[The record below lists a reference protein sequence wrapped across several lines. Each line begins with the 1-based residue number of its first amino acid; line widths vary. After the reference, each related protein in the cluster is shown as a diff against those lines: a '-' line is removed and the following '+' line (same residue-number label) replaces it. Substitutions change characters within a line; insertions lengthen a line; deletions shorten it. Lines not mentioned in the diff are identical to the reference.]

1 MTVQLSNLEHL
12 PNYQITERLD
22 VVYGSTVRSK
32 HVGKD
37 LFAGL
42 KNIVGGELTAYTEL
56 LEESRQEAIDRMV
69 VKAEA
74 LGADAVVGLRFSTS
88 SIAQGAAELFVY
100 GTAVKAIPM
109 QQQPAYQS
117 TNQPPDQSSNQ
128 PPNHHSGHSQN
139 EEPMPLA
146 AQPSKPGQTSDD
158 LPRFNPFG
166 E

>member
-56 LEESRQEAIDRMV
+56 LEESRQEAIDRMI

-74 LGADAVVGLRFSTS
+74 LGADAIVGLRFSTS
-88 SIAQGAAELFVY
+88 SIAQGASELFVY
-100 GTAVKAIPM
+100 GTAVKVAPIS
-109 QQQPAYQS
+109 QQPYQTPS
-117 TNQPPDQSSNQ
+117 NGGYDHTNQNTNP
-128 PPNHHSGHSQN
+128 
-139 EEPMPLA
+139 
-146 AQPSKPGQTSDD
+146 QTQVAPDD

-166 E
+166 

>member
-1 MTVQLSNLEHL
+1 MTVQLSNLEYL

-88 SIAQGAAELFVY
+88 SIAQGASELFVY
-100 GTAVKAIPM
+100 GTAVKVARV
-109 QQQPAYQS
+109 QQQPVSLQS
-117 TNQPPDQSSNQ
+117 PSDHDGHTHYGQPVQAPSQE
-128 PPNHHSGHSQN
+128 PNT
-139 EEPMPLA
+139 
-146 AQPSKPGQTSDD
+146 AQTPNDD

-166 E
+166 

>member
-12 PNYQITERLD
+12 PNYRITERLD

-56 LEESRQEAIDRMV
+56 LEESRQEAVDRMV

-88 SIAQGAAELFVY
+88 SIAQGASELFVY
-100 GTAVKAIPM
+100 GTAVKVVAES
-109 QQQPAYQS
+109 QQPFYHQSPNAPTHDQEQRPVSAYPEQS
-117 TNQPPDQSSNQ
+117 PTVQP
-128 PPNHHSGHSQN
+128 
-139 EEPMPLA
+139 
-146 AQPSKPGQTSDD
+146 TSDD

>member
-69 VKAEA
+69 IKAEA

-88 SIAQGAAELFVY
+88 SIAQGASELFVY

-109 QQQPAYQS
+109 PQQVYQ
-117 TNQPPDQSSNQ
+117 TPPSDS
-128 PPNHHSGHSQN
+128 HHQ
-139 EEPMPLA
+139 
-146 AQPSKPGQTSDD
+146 PGQQSNLQNSAPTATDD

-166 E
+166 

>member
-1 MTVQLSNLEHL
+1 MQLSNLEHL

-56 LEESRQEAIDRMV
+56 LEESRQEAIDRMI
-69 VKAEA
+69 VKAES

-88 SIAQGAAELFVY
+88 SIAQGASELFVY

-109 QQQPAYQS
+109 PQQSPQ
-117 TNQPPDQSSNQ
+117 NPPSDSH
-128 PPNHHSGHSQN
+128 HHSGQHPSTQTPSS
-139 EEPMPLA
+139 EP
-146 AQPSKPGQTSDD
+146 TDE

-166 E
+166 

>member
-37 LFAGL
+37 LFASL

-88 SIAQGAAELFVY
+88 SIAQGASELFVY
-100 GTAVKAIPM
+100 GTAVKTVRM
-109 QQQPAYQS
+109 QPQQAMP
-117 TNQPPDQSSNQ
+117 NQPPSAPYDQSGQYGSPQDQ
-128 PPNHHSGHSQN
+128 P
-139 EEPMPLA
+139 
-146 AQPSKPGQTSDD
+146 QTAVED

-166 E
+166 

>member
-1 MTVQLSNLEHL
+1 MAIQLSNLEHL

-37 LFAGL
+37 LFAGI

-56 LEESRQEAIDRMV
+56 LEESRQEAVNRMI

-100 GTAVKAIPM
+100 GTAVKVRRLPNPSTP
-109 QQQPAYQS
+109 QPPFQ
-117 TNQPPDQSSNQ
+117 NQPPIELFNQQPLNQSSQ
-128 PPNHHSGHSQN
+128 SS
-139 EEPMPLA
+139 
-146 AQPSKPGQTSDD
+146 TDD

-166 E
+166 

>member
-88 SIAQGAAELFVY
+88 SIAQGASELFVY
-100 GTAVKAIPM
+100 GTAVKAIPI
-109 QQQPAYQS
+109 QQQPAQ
-117 TNQPPDQSSNQ
+117 Q
-128 PPNHHSGHSQN
+128 PPNDAYGQSTPAQN
-139 EEPMPLA
+139 PAPV
-146 AQPSKPGQTSDD
+146 PTDD

-166 E
+166 

>member
-37 LFAGL
+37 LFASL

-56 LEESRQEAIDRMV
+56 LEESRQEAIDRMI

-88 SIAQGAAELFVY
+88 SIAQGASELFVY
-100 GTAVKAIPM
+100 GTAVKAVPV
-109 QQQPAYQS
+109 QQQPA
-117 TNQPPDQSSNQ
+117 PPPQY
-128 PPNHHSGHSQN
+128 PSGHTPPIQN
-139 EEPMPLA
+139 APTQNP
-146 AQPSKPGQTSDD
+146 QTPTPADD

-166 E
+166 

>member
-1 MTVQLSNLEHL
+1 MTVQLSNLEYL

-56 LEESRQEAIDRMV
+56 LEESRQEAIDRMI

-88 SIAQGAAELFVY
+88 SIAQGASELFVY
-100 GTAVKAIPM
+100 GTAVKAVRV
-109 QQQPAYQS
+109 QQQSVSPH
-117 TNQPPDQSSNQ
+117 PPSN
-128 PPNHHSGHSQN
+128 HSGHTHYQ
-139 EEPMPLA
+139 EP
-146 AQPSKPGQTSDD
+146 AQAPSESPTTVQTPSDD

-166 E
+166 

>member
-1 MTVQLSNLEHL
+1 MAVQLSNLEHL

-74 LGADAVVGLRFSTS
+74 LGADAIVGLRFSTS
-88 SIAQGAAELFVY
+88 SIAQGASELFVY
-100 GTAVKAIPM
+100 GTAVKAVP
-109 QQQPAYQS
+109 QQQLQH
-117 TNQPPDQSSNQ
+117 PPSDSHYSS
-128 PPNHHSGHSQN
+128 SQN
-139 EEPMPLA
+139 SNPQ
-146 AQPSKPGQTSDD
+146 AQTAPED

-166 E
+166 

>member
-1 MTVQLSNLEHL
+1 MAVQLSNLEHL

-56 LEESRQEAIDRMV
+56 LEESRQEAIDRMI

-74 LGADAVVGLRFSTS
+74 LGADAIVGLRFSTS
-88 SIAQGAAELFVY
+88 SIAQGASELFVY
-100 GTAVKAIPM
+100 GTAVKAVP
-109 QQQPAYQS
+109 QQQFQNPPSDSHYHSAQH
-117 TNQPPDQSSNQ
+117 TNP
-128 PPNHHSGHSQN
+128 
-139 EEPMPLA
+139 
-146 AQPSKPGQTSDD
+146 QTPTAPDD

-166 E
+166 

>member
-1 MTVQLSNLEHL
+1 MAIQLSNLEHL

-37 LFAGL
+37 LFAGI

-56 LEESRQEAIDRMV
+56 LEESRQEAVNRMI

-100 GTAVKAIPM
+100 GTAVKVRRLPNPSTP
-109 QQQPAYQS
+109 QQP
-117 TNQPPDQSSNQ
+117 TEPFNQQLPNQSSQ
-128 PPNHHSGHSQN
+128 SS
-139 EEPMPLA
+139 
-146 AQPSKPGQTSDD
+146 TDD

-166 E
+166 

>member
-37 LFAGL
+37 LFASL

-56 LEESRQEAIDRMV
+56 LEESRQEAIDRMI

-88 SIAQGAAELFVY
+88 SIAQGASELFVY
-100 GTAVKAIPM
+100 GTAVKAVPV
-109 QQQPAYQS
+109 QQQPAS
-117 TNQPPDQSSNQ
+117 AQPPHSPSSHDPSTQNPQ
-128 PPNHHSGHSQN
+128 PPA
-139 EEPMPLA
+139 PA
-146 AQPSKPGQTSDD
+146 DD

-166 E
+166 

>member
-56 LEESRQEAIDRMV
+56 LEESRQEAIDRMI

-74 LGADAVVGLRFSTS
+74 LGADAIVGLRFSTS
-88 SIAQGAAELFVY
+88 SIAQGASELFVY
-100 GTAVKAIPM
+100 GTAVKVAPIS
-109 QQQPAYQS
+109 QPQYQSSPSDDYNHASQS
-117 TNQPPDQSSNQ
+117 TNGQA
-128 PPNHHSGHSQN
+128 QN
-139 EEPMPLA
+139 LP
-146 AQPSKPGQTSDD
+146 DD

-166 E
+166 

>member
-12 PNYQITERLD
+12 PNYRITERLD

-74 LGADAVVGLRFSTS
+74 MGADAVIGLRFSTS
-88 SIAQGAAELFVY
+88 SIAQGASELFVY
-100 GTAVKAIPM
+100 GTAVKAVR
-109 QQQPAYQS
+109 QEQS
-117 TNQPPDQSSNQ
+117 SYQPPSGTSF
-128 PPNHHSGHSQN
+128 PPQ
-139 EEPMPLA
+139 EQTAPA
-146 AQPSKPGQTSDD
+146 ADD

-166 E
+166 

>member
-1 MTVQLSNLEHL
+1 MAVQLSNLEHL

-56 LEESRQEAIDRMV
+56 LEESRQEAIDRMI

-74 LGADAVVGLRFSTS
+74 LGADAIVGLRFSTS
-88 SIAQGAAELFVY
+88 SIAQGASELFVY
-100 GTAVKAIPM
+100 GTAVKAVP
-109 QQQPAYQS
+109 QQQFQ
-117 TNQPPDQSSNQ
+117 NPPSDNY
-128 PPNHHSGHSQN
+128 HHSDQHTN
-139 EEPMPLA
+139 T
-146 AQPSKPGQTSDD
+146 QTPTAPDD

-166 E
+166 

>member
-56 LEESRQEAIDRMV
+56 LDESRQEAIDRMV
-69 VKAEA
+69 IKAEA

-100 GTAVKAIPM
+100 GTAVKAVPM
-109 QQQPAYQS
+109 PQQSISSQSQQP
-117 TNQPPDQSSNQ
+117 TNN
-128 PPNHHSGHSQN
+128 HSGHSDFNNHNYDQN
-139 EEPMPLA
+139 HNNNQDHSQA
-146 AQPSKPGQTSDD
+146 APQAPKADDD

-166 E
+166 

>member
-1 MTVQLSNLEHL
+1 MAVQLSNLEHL

-69 VKAEA
+69 IKAEA

-88 SIAQGAAELFVY
+88 SIAQGASELFVY
-100 GTAVKAIPM
+100 GTAVKAIRIQP
-109 QQQPAYQS
+109 QQPM
-117 TNQPPDQSSNQ
+117 SSQ
-128 PPNHHSGHSQN
+128 LPQDHSGHSPHQDSS
-139 EEPMPLA
+139 P
-146 AQPSKPGQTSDD
+146 AQTPADD

-166 E
+166 

>member
-69 VKAEA
+69 IKAEA

-88 SIAQGAAELFVY
+88 SIAQGASELFVY
-100 GTAVKAIPM
+100 GTAVKVVRM
-109 QQQPAYQS
+109 QNQS
-117 TNQPPDQSSNQ
+117 FQNQ
-128 PPNHHSGHSQN
+128 PPNAPYDQQQQSQQSQ
-139 EEPMPLA
+139 
-146 AQPSKPGQTSDD
+146 AQTAVED

-166 E
+166 